1 MLILALAVD
10 GALCCRSVLFLAVCL
25 APSDAGEGTDGVVSL
40 EYRLSDRASCHA
52 RRTVAVS
59 WRVHRAVL
67 YKSFVWRLL
76 VCGALRGDTITDV
89 EVVQKRFSDP

>member
-1 MLILALAVD
+1 MLILALVVD

-40 EYRLSDRASCHA
+40 EYRLSDRATSHT

-59 WRVHRAVL
+59 WRVHRAVFPESRL
-67 YKSFVWRLL
+67 WRLL
-76 VCGALRGDTITDV
+76 VRATLRCDTTADV
-89 EVVQKRFSDP
+89 EIV